1 MKAMLLK
8 DLLLIR
14 RQYAKLLMILFI
26 CILAGSIIST
36 DLTSVYLPFIAFFIC
51 SLALSTFSMDEN
63 NHGYQTILSFPI
75 QRKEYIQ
82 SKYLLFLLLFF
93 GCILL
98 FLPVYLFSLQI
109 NDLYLL
115 LGICGAAYLLFF
127 ALALL
132 LIAAFGPYKDVL
144 L

>member
-14 RQYAKLLMILFI
+14 RQYAKLFLILFI
-26 CILAGSIIST
+26 CILAGSIISI
-36 DLTSVYLPFIAFFIC
+36 DLISVYLPFIAFFIC

-75 QRKEYIQ
+75 QRKAYIQ

-93 GCILL
+93 
-98 FLPVYLFSLQI
+98 
-109 NDLYLL
+109 
-115 LGICGAAYLLFF
+115 
-127 ALALL
+127 
-132 LIAAFGPYKDVL
+132 AAFFCFYRCICFPFT
-144 L
+144 

>member
-14 RQYAKLLMILFI
+14 RQYAKLLLILFI
-26 CILAGSIIST
+26 CILAGSIISI

-75 QRKEYIQ
+75 QRKAYIQ
-82 SKYLLFLLLFF
+82 SKYLLFLLLF
-93 GCILL
+93 LL
-98 FLPVYLFSLQI
+98 HSFVFTGISAFLSRKRSLLAFRNMRCLSALFCLGFI
-109 NDLYLL
+109 IDCRFWDL
-115 LGICGAAYLLFF
+115 
-127 ALALL
+127 
-132 LIAAFGPYKDVL
+132 
-144 L
+144 